1 MNKTQYQIWPDGTEV
16 VFTAEARTA
25 MENRPG
31 VTKPLRRPANGS
43 AAIYTID
50 NTDDTLHDVVLRETG
65 ERYGIY
71 WLEAAPNTSR
81 HTKETSTP

>member
-1 MNKTQYQIWPDGTEV
+1 MNKLEHQRFPDGTRV
-16 VFTAEARTA
+16 QFTDEAREA
-25 MENRPG
+25 MRKRPG
-31 VTKPLRRPANGS
+31 VTRPLRRPANGS
-43 AAIYTID
+43 AAVYTID